1 MLLED
6 VDFYTYLNS
15 ETQQPMVAVDFYTV
29 PVERT
34 FLTAVSES
42 FKETVSIGKMV
53 WDSLVGIV
61 TGKFGLSELSGPI
74 GAASAISQVTSQS
87 LASSGFIDG
96 LNTLIFMMALITVNL
111 GIFNMLPFPA
121 LDGGRFVMLIVEAI
135 RKKPVSMKI
144 QNAINASGF
153 IILIGFMLI
162 ISMKDIW
169 QIIGG

>member
-1 MLLED
+1 
-6 VDFYTYLNS
+6 
-15 ETQQPMVAVDFYTV
+15 MVAVDFYTV

-42 FKETVSIGKMV
+42 FKQTVSIGKMV

-74 GAASAISQVTSQS
+74 GTASAISQVTSQS

-121 LDGGRFVMLIVEAI
+121 LDGGRFVMLIIEAI